1 MKDSFIL
8 YTEQKEVVEKL
19 TDEQAGKIFKAI
31 YEYVQTDKMPELD
44 GLLDIIIIPF
54 KQSLDR
60 NTEKWEEIKKKRSE
74 AGKLGAEIKKQKQA
88 KEANANFAKNE
99 IANQAVNVSVPVP
112 VNVNVNDNASDSC
125 VDGLHKVIDF
135 YNNNIGALTPFGLE
149 TLTDYLKEFDEDIVI
164 YAMQISVEANK
175 RTIQYIKAIL
185 NNWQKAGIK
194 TIADAKNESQKK
206 TSRSKKESNFEQ
218 REYGDLSY
226 LYANKYENE
235 RE

>member
-1 MKDSFIL
+1 MARDSYIFYRSYYEAMSGLKDKDKLQLFNAISEL
-8 YTEQKEVVEKL
+8 SLNENEVKL
-19 TDEQAGKIFKAI
+19 SGICKNIFTAI
-31 YEYVQTDKMPELD
+31 KPQ
-44 GLLDIIIIPF
+44 I
-54 KQSLDR
+54 
-60 NTEKWEEIKKKRSE
+60 
-74 AGKLGAEIKKQKQA
+74 
-88 KEANANFAKNE
+88 
-99 IANQAVNVSVPVP
+99 IANSERYENGKKGGRPQKKTIGFENEKPNNNENE
-112 VNVNVNDNASDSC
+112 NVNENDNDNNNASDSC

-185 NNWQKAGIK
+185 NNWQKAGVK

-206 TSRSKKESNFEQ
+206 TNKSKKESNFEQ

-226 LYANKYENE
+226 LYANKGE
-235 RE
+235 

>member
-1 MKDSFIL
+1 MVDYTKGENEVARDSFIFYRSYYEAMSGL
-8 YTEQKEVVEKL
+8 KDKDKLQLFNAISELSLNENEVKL
-19 TDEQAGKIFKAI
+19 SGICKNIFTAI
-31 YEYVQTDKMPELD
+31 KPQ
-44 GLLDIIIIPF
+44 I
-54 KQSLDR
+54 
-60 NTEKWEEIKKKRSE
+60 
-74 AGKLGAEIKKQKQA
+74 
-88 KEANANFAKNE
+88 
-99 IANQAVNVSVPVP
+99 IANSERYENGKKGGRPQKKTIGFEKEKTIGFENEKPNNNENE
-112 VNVNVNDNASDSC
+112 NVNENDNDNNNASDSC

-185 NNWQKAGIK
+185 NNWQKAGVK

-206 TSRSKKESNFEQ
+206 TSKSKKESNFEQ

-226 LYANKYENE
+226 LYANEE
-235 RE
+235 G

>member
-1 MKDSFIL
+1 MARDSYIFYRSYYEAMSGLKDKDKLQLFNAISEL
-8 YTEQKEVVEKL
+8 SLNENEVKL
-19 TDEQAGKIFKAI
+19 SGICKNIFTAI
-31 YEYVQTDKMPELD
+31 KPQ
-44 GLLDIIIIPF
+44 I
-54 KQSLDR
+54 
-60 NTEKWEEIKKKRSE
+60 
-74 AGKLGAEIKKQKQA
+74 
-88 KEANANFAKNE
+88 
-99 IANQAVNVSVPVP
+99 IANSERYENGKKGGRPQKKTIGFEKEKTIGFENEKPNNNENE
-112 VNVNVNDNASDSC
+112 NVNENDNDNNNASDSC

-185 NNWQKAGIK
+185 NNWQKAGVK

-206 TSRSKKESNFEQ
+206 TNKSKKESNFEQ

-226 LYANKYENE
+226 LYANKGE
-235 RE
+235 

>member
-1 MKDSFIL
+1 MARDSYIFYRSYYEAMSGLKDKDKLQLFNAISEL
-8 YTEQKEVVEKL
+8 SLNENEVKL
-19 TDEQAGKIFKAI
+19 SGICKNIFTAI
-31 YEYVQTDKMPELD
+31 KPQ
-44 GLLDIIIIPF
+44 I
-54 KQSLDR
+54 
-60 NTEKWEEIKKKRSE
+60 
-74 AGKLGAEIKKQKQA
+74 
-88 KEANANFAKNE
+88 
-99 IANQAVNVSVPVP
+99 IANSERYENGKKGGRPQKKTIGFEKEKTIDIENEKPNNNENE
-112 VNVNVNDNASDSC
+112 NVNENDNDNNNASDSC

-185 NNWQKAGIK
+185 NNWQKAGVK

-206 TSRSKKESNFEQ
+206 TNKSKKESNFEQ

-226 LYANKYENE
+226 LYANKGE
-235 RE
+235 